1 MALYLG
7 KAAGTAAA
15 IYGAEVA
22 AAEVAAAEVAAA
34 GAVASGAA
42 AAGKAAAGAAII
54 KSTVA
59 GTAIAGIV
67 ACGKLFLL
75 LADYAQ
81 WFNKI
86 QPECEK
92 SLNEARDELKEM
104 ENKVKMFEG
113 LENSAQ

>member
-7 KAAGTAAA
+7 QAAGTAAA

-22 AAEVAAAEVAAA
+22 AAEVAAAGAA
-34 GAVASGAA
+34 ASGAA
-42 AAGKAAAGAAII
+42 AAGKAAAVAAII

-92 SLNEARDELKEM
+92 KLNEARDELKEM
-104 ENKVKMFEG
+104 ENKIKMFEG
-113 LENSAQ
+113 LENSGQ